1 MQLIAKA
8 EHLAR
13 SNEGRVYTK
22 LSSAEFH
29 RANKVTVSIFHLH
42 RRSGFCNYQLR

>member
-13 SNEGRVYTK
+13 SNNEGRVYTK
-22 LSSAEFH
+22 STSAEFH
-29 RANKVTVSIFHLH
+29 RANKVTVYFHLY